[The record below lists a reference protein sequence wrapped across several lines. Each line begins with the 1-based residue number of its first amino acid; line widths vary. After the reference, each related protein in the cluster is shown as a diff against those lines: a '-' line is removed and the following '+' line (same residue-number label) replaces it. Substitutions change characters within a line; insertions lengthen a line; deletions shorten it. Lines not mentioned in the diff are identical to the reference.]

1 MNLIDMIPGW
11 ECAAKATHA
20 VELYSAK
27 DGRAHGDLSLML
39 YVCPMHLGA
48 GREEEWQ
55 NRRHAERVTSYTLPI
70 TLKLANTR
78 SCGALSD
85 YRDVT
90 EEESVDWIKRLW
102 PGGAVPDGSPVVEE
116 PSGYPTVTVE
126 CAGHVLLSGSLQKY
140 ALKGQIAAPEG
151 HELLTFVYRDPFD
164 PADPTAERPVR
175 RARLVVEELG
185 IIADVETQ
193 DVGAPTQDV
202 GDEWES
208 LPGVTDTYPSTSAH
222 DNAQHVEDYEDE
234 DPPGEDEVEAEE
246 DRADDRWYLLHIDS
260 SVIEQ
265 GPFPEIRAKVAERV
279 TEWLADDPVWL
290 ASDAQMLNLA
300 FTAGDVVNGI
310 NAHGEWSTQFGMGT
324 HHHHLIRVTR
334 EDKP

>member
-1 MNLIDMIPGW
+1 MRFRFIKTPGW

-27 DGRAHGDLSLML
+27 DGLAHGDLSGLL

-48 GREEEWQ
+48 GREEEWE
-55 NRRHAERVTSYTLPI
+55 NRRHAEHVTPYVRPI
-70 TLKLANTR
+70 PLEITGDR
-78 SCGALSD
+78 SCGDLSD
-85 YRDVT
+85 YREVT
-90 EEESVDWIKRLW
+90 EEESVDWIKKLW

-164 PADPTAERPVR
+164 PADPTAARPVR

-185 IIADVETQ
+185 IVAQVETQ
-193 DVGAPTQDV
+193 DVEGPAQDV
-202 GDEWES
+202 GDEWET

-222 DNAQHVEDYEDE
+222 DNAQHGEEYDE
-234 DPPGEDEVEAEE
+234 DDQDVGGPEVQLLVDSKVHAVGTLDEVKA
-246 DRADDRWYLLHIDS
+246 A
-260 SVIEQ
+260 
-265 GPFPEIRAKVAERV
+265 VAELVTTLLVANPVSLAEDAGNLNRVFNDGTVFDAV
-279 TEWLADDPVWL
+279 TEHGRWWTLFGVATPQPVRIE
-290 ASDAQMLNLA
+290 
-300 FTAGDVVNGI
+300 VN
-310 NAHGEWSTQFGMGT
+310 
-324 HHHHLIRVTR
+324 RR
-334 EDKP
+334 